1 MNKMKEF
8 KRNVSRKF
16 EDTLEYAED
25 HQDGLMIVLAG
36 AATLISGIYTIGY
49 FVRSFKK

>member
-8 KRNVSRKF
+8 KRNARRKF
-16 EDTLEYAED
+16 EDTLEYAEY
-25 HQDGLMIVLAG
+25 HQDGLMIVLTG
-36 AATLISGIYTIGY
+36 AAILISGVYTIGY